1 MKYRNMSDIKWR
13 DELDLLIEK
22 NLNELVKS
30 TKEFDYA
37 ISKSKDKS
45 KAQIWVALALL
56 NEKINRMSINNTKYD
71 KKISSE
77 EINNIIS
84 TLEKM

>member
-1 MKYRNMSDIKWR
+1 MSDNKWR
-13 DELDLLIEK
+13 DELDKLIEE

-56 NEKINRMSINNTKYD
+56 NDKINQITMKDKKYD
-71 KKISSE
+71 KKIPKE
-77 EINNIIS
+77 EIDKILE

>member
-1 MKYRNMSDIKWR
+1 MADNKWR
-13 DELDLLIEK
+13 DQLDKLIEE
-22 NLNELVKS
+22 NLNELVKN

-37 ISKSKDKS
+37 IRKSKDKS

-56 NEKINRMSINNTKYD
+56 NDKINQITMKDKKYD
-71 KKISSE
+71 KKIPKE
-77 EINNIIS
+77 EIDKILE